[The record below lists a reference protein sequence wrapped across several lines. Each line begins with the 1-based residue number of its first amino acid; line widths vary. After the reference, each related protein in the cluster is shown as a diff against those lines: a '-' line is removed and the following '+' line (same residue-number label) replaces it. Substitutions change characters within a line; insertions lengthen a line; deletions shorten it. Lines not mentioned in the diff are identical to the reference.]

1 MTIPARHAQS
11 GSALLRWVLT
21 SVVVAVTAGAGG
33 AVALRLPTGIGLVDQ
48 PTSIWSLG
56 AAAAVAAIVVLLMW
70 RRVDAAIVDLVF
82 GVDDQQIAAIA
93 TIEHDLASELGGVQY
108 LTDLATTTQSL
119 LRVPFVSVDIRAVM
133 DEPGPG
139 QHQAPEPSVWSSHL
153 TATAGTVVTTP
164 SLVRP
169 VRLGSDDLGMIT
181 VGCRSRG
188 RGFSADDVA
197 AVDAIARQAAL
208 AISNARHAEALH
220 ASRERVVAGIEEERR
235 RLRRNLHDELGPTL
249 AAMKLRLGVLRRTGR
264 LGADDLRVVDELF
277 VMVDAT
283 TADVR
288 RLVDDLRPPLLD
300 DLGLA
305 DALRCLG
312 FVPPELALQVEGCA
326 GLEALPAAVQVAL
339 YRIGSEAIRNVVR
352 HADAT
357 TCDVRLRRNDTA
369 VTVTV
374 VDDGRGI
381 DGGHTDGVG
390 LAAMRERA
398 DELGGLITVSRG
410 VDGRGCCVAATI
422 PLRTGVSLSA
432 SASPTGELG

>member
-1 MTIPARHAQS
+1 MTIPARRAWS
-11 GSALLRWVLT
+11 GPAVLRWVLT
-21 SVVVAVTAGAGG
+21 SLVVTVTAGAAG
-33 AVALRLPTGIGLVDQ
+33 VLALRLPTAIGLVDDS
-48 PTSIWSLG
+48 TSTWSLV
-56 AAAAVAAIVVLLMW
+56 ATVLVAAIVAAVMW
-70 RRVDAAIVDLVF
+70 QRTDATVVELVF

-93 TIEHDLASELGGVQY
+93 TIEHDVASELGGAQY
-108 LTDLATTTQSL
+108 LAELAATAQTL
-119 LRVPFVSVDIRAVM
+119 LRVPFVTVDIRSAA
-133 DEPGPG
+133 DEQGAGRHP
-139 QHQAPEPSVWSSHL
+139 APEPSAWSSRL
-153 TATAGTVVTTP
+153 TATAGTVVTAR

-169 VRLGSDDLGMIT
+169 VRLGSDELGAIE

-220 ASRERVVAGIEEERR
+220 ASRERAVAGIEEERR

-264 LGADDLRVVDELF
+264 LVAEDLRVVDELSI
-277 VMVDAT
+277 MVDDT

-300 DLGLA
+300 DLGLG

-312 FVPPELALQVEGCA
+312 FVPPELALRVEACG
-326 GLEALPAAVQVAL
+326 GLEDLPAAVQVAL

-357 TCDVRLRRNDTA
+357 TCDVRLRCNDTA

-381 DGGHTDGVG
+381 DDGRTDGVG

-398 DELGGLITVSRG
+398 DELGGLVTVSRG

-422 PLRTGVSLSA
+422 PLRTGDAPSA
-432 SASPTGELG
+432 NAASIQELG